1 MIAGWA
7 DEVSGFWFGQPR
19 QRWFK
24 RDAAFD
30 GEVTARFRDL
40 WEEQRGR
47 TVDAFLGSPADA
59 LGAVILFDQFPRNMF
74 RDDARSFATD
84 HLALAIA
91 REALDRGFDAG
102 MTKDERTFLQM
113 PFEHSED
120 LDDQARAVAL
130 FIALGDPELI
140 DFARKHHAIIAR
152 FGRFPH
158 RNAVL
163 GRTPRPDEIAAGDVQ
178 PF

>member
-1 MIAGWA
+1 MSGWA
-7 DEVSGFWFGQPR
+7 DEVTRFWFALPKT
-19 QRWFK
+19 RWFK

-30 GEVTARFRDL
+30 AEIRERFLDL
-40 WEEQRGR
+40 WEEQRGL
-47 TVDAFLGSPADA
+47 TVDAVLGSPTEA
-59 LGAVILFDQFPRNMF
+59 LGAIILFDQFPRNMF
-74 RDDARSFATD
+74 RDDAQSFATD

-91 REALDRGFDAG
+91 REALDREFDAD
-102 MTKDERTFLQM
+102 MSKDERTFLQM

-120 LDDQARAVAL
+120 LDDQERAVAL
-130 FIALGDPELI
+130 FVALGDPELI
-140 DFARKHHAIIAR
+140 DFARKHHAIIER

-163 GRTPRPDEIAAGDVQ
+163 GRTPRPDEIAAGDIQ

>member
-1 MIAGWA
+1 MSGWA
-7 DEVSGFWFGQPR
+7 DEVRSFWFAQPPA
-19 QRWFK
+19 RWFK

-30 GEVTARFRDL
+30 ADIRERFMDL
-40 WEEQRGR
+40 WEEQRGS
-47 TVDAFLGSPADA
+47 TVDAFLASPTQA
-59 LGAVILFDQFPRNMF
+59 LGAIILFDQFPRNMF

-91 REALDRGFDAG
+91 GQALDRGYDAN
-102 MTKDERTFLQM
+102 MSKDERTFLQM
-113 PFEHSED
+113 PFEHSEV
-120 LDDQARAVAL
+120 LDDQERAVAL
-130 FIALGDPELI
+130 FVALGDPELI
-140 DFARKHHAIIAR
+140 DFARKHHAIIER

>member
-1 MIAGWA
+1 MSGWA
-7 DEVSGFWFGQPR
+7 DEVRSFWFAQPKA
-19 QRWFK
+19 RWFK

-30 GEVTARFRDL
+30 AEIRERFLDL
-40 WEEQRGR
+40 WEEQRGS
-47 TVDAFLGSPADA
+47 TVETFLGSPTEV
-59 LGAVILFDQFPRNMF
+59 LGAIILFDQFPRNMF
-74 RDDARSFATD
+74 RDDAQSFATD

-91 REALDRGFDAG
+91 GQALDRGYDAD
-102 MTKDERTFLQM
+102 MSKDERTFLQM

-120 LDDQARAVAL
+120 LDDQERAVAL
-130 FIALGDPELI
+130 FVALGDPELI
-140 DFARKHHAIIAR
+140 DFARKHHAIVER

-163 GRTPRPDEIAAGDVQ
+163 GRTPRPDEIAAGDIQ